1 MRRLL
6 LAVLLLALAT
16 PASAGMIIRG
26 SGGTPPAAPSE
37 ISHGNDSS
45 GQDSSSATTYTL
57 SHSLSAASGN
67 NRLLVVGVSLDLTT
81 GPPTLSC
88 TYNGTAMTALTAAY
102 LNGMQVRLFYLLDAD
117 LPASAGAYN
126 IVASTTN
133 AGYLKIIASDF
144 TGVKQAAADMEDTH
158 TAVSATSLTTEPD
171 PVVASSLTWDMK
183 ANSSS
188 AYVWNSHDADYTQ
201 IAELEGGSAHASTAS
216 YRIHAGT
223 DLDAITDGG
232 TQSANMAGACAV
244 FAPAGS

>member
-1 MRRLL
+1 MRRLIVAF
-6 LAVLLLALAT
+6 AVLLFAAY
-16 PASAGMIIRG
+16 ADAGMIIRG
-26 SGGTPPAAPSE
+26 SGGGGGAPTS
-37 ISHGNDSS
+37 ISHGNDSY
-45 GQDSSSATTYTL
+45 GQNASSATSYTL
-57 SHSLSAASGN
+57 AHNLSAASGN

-102 LNGMQVRLFYLLDAD
+102 INGMQVRLFYLLDAD
-117 LPASAGAYN
+117 LPASAGSYN
-126 IVASTTN
+126 IVASTTA

-144 TGVKQAAADMEDTH
+144 TGVDQAAADMEDTA
-158 TAVSATSLTTEPD
+158 TASSATSLTTEPD
-171 PVVASSLTWDMK
+171 PVVANSLTWDMK

-188 AYVWNSHDADYTQ
+188 SQDWNSHDADYTQ

-223 DLDAITDGG
+223 SLDAITDSG
-232 TQSANMAGACAV
+232 TQSANIAGACAV